1 MDEENNLALRHQIQN
16 GDGGENAFKPEDL
29 RRILDSWKFE
39 AIPQNILE
47 QVEELEELV
56 ADQEQN
62 MVPMVADNHINPLPQ
77 VPIDQ
82 SEQDFFSFRKPIRM
96 TKWLM
101 RGFKRMN

>member
-39 AIPQNILE
+39 AIPQNIQE
-47 QVEELEELV
+47 QFEEIQEFV
-56 ADQEQN
+56 ADLEQN
-62 MVPMVADNHINPLPQ
+62 MVPMVAVNNINPQLQ

-82 SEQDFFSFRKPIRM
+82 SEQNFVSFREPIRM
-96 TKWLM
+96 TERLM
-101 RGFKRMN
+101 RGFKRMD

>member
-1 MDEENNLALRHQIQN
+1 MDEGNNLDLHHRIQN
-16 GDGGENAFKPEDL
+16 DNDGENAFKPEDL
-29 RRILDSWKFE
+29 RQILDSWKFE

-47 QVEELEELV
+47 QVEELEEFV
-56 ADQEQN
+56 ADQEEN

-82 SEQDFFSFRKPIRM
+82 SEQDFVSFREPIRI
-96 TKWLM
+96 TKRLM

>member
-1 MDEENNLALRHQIQN
+1 MDEGHSLAMQHQIQN
-16 GDGGENAFKPEDL
+16 GDDGENDFKPEDL

-39 AIPQNILE
+39 AIPQNVLK
-47 QVEELEELV
+47 QVEEIEELV
-56 ADQEQN
+56 DDQEEN

-82 SEQDFFSFRKPIRM
+82 SEQDFVGFREPIRI
-96 TKWLM
+96 TERLM